1 MSQPRKM
8 TIMFADVSGSARLF
22 ERLQDTEAA
31 HAVERCIKRME
42 RSITGYR
49 GRTLQVAGDELQALF
64 V

>member
-31 HAVERCIKRME
+31 HAVERCMRERRGCLNRFTKRGA
-42 RSITGYR
+42 TA
-49 GRTLQVAGDELQALF
+49 RT
-64 V
+64 